1 MATVPDTQES
11 TRAGTQDWLRHVGL
25 QFGCRV
31 PTNLAT
37 HSRFFLTLR
46 SQEGDYHPLILFRLS
61 PGQLPES
68 GQDEASNSPQS
79 LRDQIYVMEAN
90 CPHMGADMSH
100 AEIEECDTGV
110 VAVCPWHRYDFDL
123 KTGHSETGM
132 KACTYATDIRTEDGA
147 EHIWVETPEGGSG
160 WRLVEFRPVSEG
172 AHIST
177 CPVENVRSTSGA
189 EFADPPP
196 PPVDLSHLS
205 LSSPTSKESEPLVP
219 VEDPPTTLVQWAVL
233 ILNTPDP
240 MLKVQRTRHAV
251 QLFRTGQ
258 LKSIGHRSSK
268 APRPPDVPPR
278 EELYNR
284 NTVEVSKINRRR
296 NRAVM
301 LHALA
306 NIEQW
311 AWDIIARYGPSH
323 PDLPPAFFAD
333 FTKMA
338 LDESKHFSLLT
349 ARLAA
354 LSPAT
359 PYGSLPVH
367 AGLWESAQA
376 TFASLRARLAIIH
389 LVHEARG
396 LDVNPGTIEKFRRAG
411 DGESVRALETIHHD
425 EVTHVTTGH
434 RWFTW
439 VCARQGVDPVKTFR
453 EEVKRGWRGDVK
465 GPFNAVDRE
474 KAGLTP
480 AFYENLKGEMHKG
493 EALGKEPQADV
504 AVGYEGASV

>member
-1 MATVPDTQES
+1 MSGRDILKTAVSDEFA
-11 TRAGTQDWLRHVGL
+11 AGWLRVSPL
-25 QFGCRV
+25 
-31 PTNLAT
+31 TKLAT

-46 SQEGDYHPLILFRLS
+46 SQEGSYHSLILFRLT
-61 PGQLPES
+61 PTQLPES
-68 GQDEASNSPQS
+68 GDDDRATTLQN
-79 LRDQIYVMEAN
+79 LHDQIYVMEAN
-90 CPHMGADMSH
+90 CPHLGADMSH

-110 VAVCPWHRYDFDL
+110 VAVCPWHRYDFDM
-123 KTGHSETGM
+123 KTGHSETGL
-132 KACTYATDIRTEDGA
+132 KACTYATDIRVDDEGTEQ
-147 EHIWVETPEGGSG
+147 IWVETPEGSRS
-160 WRLVEFRPVSEG
+160 WRLVEFRPVSE
-172 AHIST
+172 
-177 CPVENVRSTSGA
+177 

-196 PPVDLSHLS
+196 PPPDLSHLS
-205 LSSPTSKESEPLVP
+205 ISSPEPKEPEPVVP
-219 VEDPPTTLVQWAVL
+219 VENPPTTLIQWAVL
-233 ILNTPDP
+233 ILNTADP

-251 QLFRTGQ
+251 QQFRTGQ
-258 LKSIGHRSSK
+258 LKSIGHRSTK
-268 APRPPDVPPR
+268 APRPPEVPPR
-278 EELYNR
+278 EEMYER
-284 NTVEVSKINRRR
+284 NTVDPAKMARRK

-311 AWDIIARYGPSH
+311 AIDLAWDIIARYGPSH

-354 LSPAT
+354 LSPPT

-367 AGLWESAQA
+367 AGLWESAQV
-376 TFASLRARLAIIH
+376 TFPSLRARLAIIH

-411 DGESVRALETIHHD
+411 DAESVRVLETIHHD

-439 VCARQGVDPVKTFR
+439 VCARQGVDPVETFR
-453 EEVKRGWRGDVK
+453 EEVRRGWRGDLK
-465 GPFNAVDRE
+465 GPFNAEDRE
-474 KAGLTP
+474 MAGLIP
-480 AFYENLKGEMHKG
+480 AFYENLKGEMDNDVVAG
-493 EALGKEPQADV
+493 VPQATV
-504 AVGYEGASV
+504 AVGYEGAAR

>member
-1 MATVPDTQES
+1 MSAEQ
-11 TRAGTQDWLRHVGL
+11 H
-25 QFGCRV
+25 
-31 PTNLAT
+31 NLAGASDRAWLS

-46 SQEGDYHPLILFRLS
+46 SQEGTYHSLILFRLTPS
-61 PGQLPES
+61 QLPES
-68 GQDEASNSPQS
+68 GVDGDAVSSQA
-79 LRDQIYVMEAN
+79 LREQIYVMEAN
-90 CPHMGADMSH
+90 CPHLGADMSH

-123 KTGHSETGM
+123 KTGHSETGLR
-132 KACTYATDIRTEDGA
+132 ACTYATDIREEDGA
-147 EHIWVETPEGGSG
+147 EYIYVEAPSGGRN
-160 WRLVEFRPVSEG
+160 WRLVEFRPVSE
-172 AHIST
+172 
-177 CPVENVRSTSGA
+177 

-196 PPVDLSHLS
+196 PPPDLSHLS
-205 LSSPTSKESEPLVP
+205 LLSPEPKEPEPVVP
-219 VEDPPTTLVQWAVL
+219 VENPPTTLVQWAVL

-251 QLFRTGQ
+251 HLFRTGQ
-258 LKSIGHRSSK
+258 LKSIGHRSAK

-278 EELYNR
+278 EDTYVR
-284 NTVEVSKINRRR
+284 NVTDPGKMARRK

-311 AWDIIARYGPSH
+311 AIDLAWDIIARYGPSH

-354 LSPAT
+354 LSPSI

-367 AGLWESAQA
+367 AGLWESARV
-376 TFASLRARLAIIH
+376 TFPSLRARLAIIH

-411 DGESVRALETIHHD
+411 DPESVRVLETIHHD

-439 VCARQGVDPVKTFR
+439 VCAKQGVDPVQTFR
-453 EEVKRGWRGDVK
+453 EEVRKGWRGDVK
-465 GPFNAVDRE
+465 GPFNAEDRE

-480 AFYENLKGEMHKG
+480 DFYENLRGEMESDWDRTKHVQG
-493 EALGKEPQADV
+493 AV
-504 AVGYEGASV
+504 TVVGY

>member
-1 MATVPDTQES
+1 MPEELANLGVGGSNTV
-11 TRAGTQDWLRHVGL
+11 WLKVSPLNKLH
-25 QFGCRV
+25 
-31 PTNLAT
+31 T

-46 SQEGDYHPLILFRLS
+46 SREGTYHSLILFRLTPS
-61 PGQLPES
+61 QLPENGVDGDTTS
-68 GQDEASNSPQS
+68 SQA

-90 CPHMGADMSH
+90 CPHLGADMSH

-123 KTGHSETGM
+123 KTGHSETGLR
-132 KACTYATDIRTEDGA
+132 ACTYATEVREEDGA
-147 EHIWVETPEGGSG
+147 EYIYVETPSGGRN
-160 WRLVEFRPVSEG
+160 WRLVEFRPVSED
-172 AHIST
+172 
-177 CPVENVRSTSGA
+177 
-189 EFADPPP
+189 FADPPP
-196 PPVDLSHLS
+196 PPPDLSHLS
-205 LSSPTSKESEPLVP
+205 ISSPEPKEPEPVVP
-219 VEDPPTTLVQWAVL
+219 AVNPPTTLIQWAVL

-251 QLFRTGQ
+251 QQFRTGQ
-258 LKSIGHRSSK
+258 LKSIGHRSAN

-278 EELYNR
+278 EDTYVR
-284 NTVEVSKINRRR
+284 NVTDPGKMARRK

-311 AWDIIARYGPSH
+311 AIDLAWDIIARYGPSH

-354 LSPAT
+354 LSPST

-367 AGLWESAQA
+367 AGLWESARV
-376 TFASLRARLAIIH
+376 TFSSLRARLAIIH

-411 DGESVRALETIHHD
+411 DPESVRVLETIHHD

-439 VCARQGVDPVKTFR
+439 VCAKQGVDPVQTFR
-453 EEVKRGWRGDVK
+453 EEVRRGWRGDVK
-465 GPFNAVDRE
+465 GPFNAEDRE

-480 AFYENLKGEMHKG
+480 DFYENLRGEMESDWDRARHSQD
-493 EALGKEPQADV
+493 AV
-504 AVGYEGASV
+504 SVGY

>member
-1 MATVPDTQES
+1 MSLGSS
-11 TRAGTQDWLRHVGL
+11 TPTPSSSTLKSGGTSPEWMRISPLAK
-25 QFGCRV
+25 
-31 PTNLAT
+31 LAT

-46 SQEGDYHPLILFRLS
+46 SQEGEYHSLILFRLT
-61 PGQLPES
+61 PGQLPEN
-68 GQDEASNSPQS
+68 GLEQDAGSSQS
-79 LRDQIYVMEAN
+79 FRDQIYIMEAN
-90 CPHMGADMSH
+90 CPHLGADMSH
-100 AEIEECDTGV
+100 AEIEECDTGF

-123 KTGHSETGM
+123 KTGHSETGL
-132 KACTYATDIRTEDGA
+132 KACTYATEIREDDGA
-147 EHIWVETPEGGSG
+147 EFIYVEPPSGGRN
-160 WRLVEFRPVSEG
+160 WRLVEFRPVSE
-172 AHIST
+172 
-177 CPVENVRSTSGA
+177 

-196 PPVDLSHLS
+196 PPPDLSHLS
-205 LSSPTSKESEPLVP
+205 ISSPEPKEPEPLVP
-219 VEDPPTTLVQWAVL
+219 TENPPSTLIQWAVL
-233 ILNTPDP
+233 ILSTPDP

-251 QLFRTGQ
+251 HLFRTGQ

-278 EELYNR
+278 EDTYAR
-284 NTVEVSKINRRR
+284 NIVDPGRMARRK

-311 AWDIIARYGPSH
+311 AIDLAWDIIARYGPSH

-367 AGLWESAQA
+367 AGLWESARV
-376 TFASLRARLAIIH
+376 TFPSLRARLAIIH

-411 DGESVRALETIHHD
+411 DPESVRVLETIHHD

-439 VCARQGVDPVKTFR
+439 ICAKQGVDPVQTFR
-453 EEVKRGWRGDVK
+453 EEVRKGWRGDVK
-465 GPFNAVDRE
+465 GPFNAEDRE

-480 AFYENLKGEMHKG
+480 DFYENLRGEMESEWEKEKEKG
-493 EALGKEPQADV
+493 TQATLS
-504 AVGYEGASV
+504 VGY

>member
-1 MATVPDTQES
+1 MSSPIPS
-11 TRAGTQDWLRHVGL
+11 TSTPSPSTSTCGGTSSEWLRISPL
-25 QFGCRV
+25 AK
-31 PTNLAT
+31 LAT

-46 SQEGDYHPLILFRLS
+46 SQEGEYHSLILFRLT
-61 PGQLPES
+61 PGQLPENGS
-68 GQDEASNSPQS
+68 DQDAGSPQS

-90 CPHMGADMSH
+90 CPHLGADMSH
-100 AEIEECDTGV
+100 AEIEECDTGF

-123 KTGHSETGM
+123 KTGHSETGL
-132 KACTYATDIRTEDGA
+132 KACTYATEIREDGGA
-147 EHIWVETPEGGSG
+147 EYIYVEPPTGGRN
-160 WRLVEFRPVSEG
+160 WRLVEFRPVSE
-172 AHIST
+172 
-177 CPVENVRSTSGA
+177 

-196 PPVDLSHLS
+196 PPPDLSHLS
-205 LSSPTSKESEPLVP
+205 ISSPEPKEPEPLVP
-219 VEDPPTTLVQWAVL
+219 IENPPSTLIQWAVL

-251 QLFRTGQ
+251 HLFRTGQ

-278 EELYNR
+278 EDTYAR
-284 NTVEVSKINRRR
+284 NIVDPGKMARRK

-311 AWDIIARYGPSH
+311 AIDLAWDIIARYGPSH

-354 LSPAT
+354 LSPST

-367 AGLWESAQA
+367 AGLWESARV
-376 TFASLRARLAIIH
+376 TFPSLRARLAIIH

-411 DGESVRALETIHHD
+411 DLESVRVLETIHHD

-439 VCARQGVDPVKTFR
+439 ICAKQGVDPVQTFR
-453 EEVKRGWRGDVK
+453 EEVRKGWRGDVK
-465 GPFNAVDRE
+465 GPFNAEDRE

-480 AFYENLKGEMHKG
+480 DFYENLRGEMESEWEKEKG
-493 EALGKEPQADV
+493 TQATLS
-504 AVGYEGASV
+504 VGY